1 MLADGLQHHRAGRLT
16 EAERI
21 YRQILTMN
29 PRHADSLH
37 LLGMIA
43 YEAGEFETAA
53 DLIRKAI
60 SINQQGTS
68 YFSNLGN
75 VFYAQGKLDED

>member
-37 LLGMIA
+37 LLGMPTRQESLKPLPI
-43 YEAGEFETAA
+43 
-53 DLIRKAI
+53 
-60 SINQQGTS
+60 
-68 YFSNLGN
+68 
-75 VFYAQGKLDED
+75 